1 MPTERIPLGEILV
14 TNGATSRER
23 ISEALRVQELH
34 GGRLGDILV
43 RRRRVG
49 AETVA
54 RALAQ
59 QLALPYAPAPLT
71 PQPAALALLP
81 WEISERPA
89 VLPLTANRRVLRVA
103 VAEPSNL
110 GLIDDIGFRTG
121 RRVEVLVASRTAID
135 DAVRS
140 VQREELPALI
150 GSLPQG
156 DSSVNAH
163 DLEAIAASAP
173 VVRIV
178 DHLLREAAE
187 AGTSDVHIERVG
199 ESVRIRNRIDG
210 VLQTVLTL
218 PGPSHAAIVSRI
230 KVMAGMDIAVKRRP
244 QDGGFTLRHGADERR
259 LRVSTVPVEG
269 GEKVVLRILDPH
281 GAPTR
286 LTDLGMDPDDAE
298 RLRQVALA
306 GQGVLLAVGPTG
318 SGKSSSLF
326 AALNQLNAE
335 GRNVVTIEDPVEYVL
350 PGVNQIQVSP
360 HAGMTFPSALR
371 ATLRQDPDV
380 IMIGE
385 IRDRETAEIAMA
397 AAVTGHLVLSTLHT
411 WDAPGAIARLLD
423 MGVPPFL
430 VASGLAGVV
439 AQRLLRTLCTT
450 CSGRTAEG
458 CDACVGGYRGRT
470 GVFQIL
476 VMTDSLREAVA
487 RGAGAPE
494 LRRRADESG
503 MRTLADAARRK
514 IAEGLTTPHEAA
526 RIVNGDAAGAS
537 PCGACGGNGP
547 ADAPGCVHCGRPRRH
562 ACPCG
567 RSLQRSWRYCPECLH
582 PITRA
587 A

>member
-1 MPTERIPLGEILV
+1 MATERILLGEILV
-14 TNGATSRER
+14 TNGATSRQHV
-23 ISEALRVQELH
+23 SEALRVQELH

-43 RRRRVG
+43 RRSRVG
-49 AETVA
+49 PETVA
-54 RALAQ
+54 KGLAQ
-59 QLALPYAPAPLT
+59 QLGLPYVPAPLT
-71 PQPAALALLP
+71 PQPTALTLLP
-81 WEISERPA
+81 QEDSERPA
-89 VLPLTANRRVLRVA
+89 ILPLTANRRVLRVA
-103 VAEPSNL
+103 ISEPANL
-110 GLIDDIGFRTG
+110 SLIDDIGFRTG
-121 RRVEVLVASRTAID
+121 RRVEVMVASRAAID
-135 DAVRS
+135 DAFRS

-156 DSSVNAH
+156 DSTTSAR
-163 DLEAIAASAP
+163 DLEAVAASAP

-199 ESVRIRNRIDG
+199 GAVRIRNRIDG
-210 VLQTVLTL
+210 VLRTVLTL

-286 LTDLGMDPDDAE
+286 LIDLGMDPDDAE
-298 RLRQVALA
+298 RLQRVAMA

-326 AALNQLNAE
+326 AGLNELNDE
-335 GRNVVTIEDPVEYVL
+335 GRNIVTIEDPVEYVL
-350 PGVNQIQVSP
+350 PGINQIQVSP

-439 AQRLLRTLCTT
+439 AQRLLRTVCRSCL
-450 CSGRTAEG
+450 GRTDEG
-458 CDACVGGYRGRT
+458 CEACVKGYRGRT

-476 VMTDSLREAVA
+476 VMTDALRDAVA
-487 RGAGAPE
+487 RGAGASE
-494 LRRRADESG
+494 LRRRAHEAG
-503 MRTLADAARRK
+503 MRSLADAARRK
-514 IAEGLTTPHEAA
+514 VAEGVTTPHEAA
-526 RIVNGDAAGAS
+526 RVVNSDAASAS
-537 PCGACGGNGP
+537 PCGSCGRSGP
-547 ADAPGCVHCGRPRRH
+547 ADAPGCVHCGRPRRL

-567 RSLQRSWRYCPECLH
+567 RAVQRSWRYCPECLH
-582 PITRA
+582 PIIRA